1 MEGMRKALPE
11 VIDDEFWTE
20 LKEAFNNCIAAQYT
34 SKYLLNHDYQVD
46 YSVLMATKG
55 TYQEASW
62 IFKDNEHLLIG
73 LYYYEPDGNKNVY
86 EVINGKYEN
95 GVMSDYTLKEFRKG
109 NWGGTLQSL
118 YGALA
123 FDKATGWSRWLLLN
137 EQQPSL
143 WCNNDFEIPLPDI
156 SDKEE

>member
-20 LKEAFNNCIAAQYT
+20 LKDAFNNCIAAQYT
-34 SKYLLNHDYQVD
+34 SKYLQDRDYQVD

-55 TYQEASW
+55 VYQEAGWKTSDGVNTLT
-62 IFKDNEHLLIG
+62 KLL
-73 LYYYEPDGNKNVY
+73 YYEPDGNNISYKVT
-86 EVINGKYEN
+86 N
-95 GVMSDYTLKEFRKG
+95 GVFVNGVTPDYTLKEDRKG

-123 FDKATGWSRWLLLN
+123 FDKATG
-137 EQQPSL
+137 
-143 WCNNDFEIPLPDI
+143 
-156 SDKEE
+156 